1 MTFFE
6 INTRL
11 RIEGDKK
18 LLRETKVENGLV
30 RGLPS
35 ADPRIT
41 VYKGIPF
48 AAPPVGKNRWRAPQ
62 PCEDWEGTYLAYEF
76 GPISMQDQ
84 PAVGEDVYCKEWHV
98 DPDIPMDEDCLYLNV
113 WTPAKSKDEK
123 LPVLVWFFGGGFQ
136 WGYTSEMEFDGERL
150 ARRGIIVVSV
160 NYRLAVMG
168 FLAHPEITKENPDA
182 PSNFGLLD
190 QQAGLHWVYRN
201 IAAFGGDPERITIA
215 GQSAGG
221 GSTLQQL
228 TCKANKDIVK
238 GAVILSGMISMEGM
252 PGDIFN
258 PASLSEAEKKGE
270 DFFKFIGVNSLEE
283 AREIDAFKIRD
294 LYGEFSPLT
303 FEPNMPPLMDKKMF
317 PISDGINYIGDPLKN
332 LVNGDIPDVPIMAGY
347 TSDEFTFDGINI
359 VEKSVKKTLTEAI
372 KKDKEAGRTRK
383 FYGYCF
389 DPDIPGEDNPGTFH
403 SVDLWFWFESIQK
416 CWRPFKGRHFDLA
429 REMCNY
435 LANFVKTGDP
445 NGLDADGTP
454 MPEWESFDLDK
465 QNVIRLACDNK

>member
-1 MTFFE
+1 M
-6 INTRL
+6 I
-11 RIEGDKK
+11 
-18 LLRETKVENGLV
+18 REAVTENGRV

-35 ADPRIT
+35 ADPRVT
-41 VYKGIPF
+41 VFKGIPF

-76 GPISMQDQ
+76 APISMQDQ
-84 PAVGEDVYCKEWHV
+84 PAVGTDVYCKEWHV

-113 WTPAKSKDEK
+113 WTPANSTDEK

-136 WGYTSEMEFDGERL
+136 WGYTAEMEFDGERL

-168 FLAHPEITKENPDA
+168 FMAHPEITKENPDA
-182 PSNFGLLD
+182 PANFGLLD

-228 TCKANKDIVK
+228 TCEDNKDIVK
-238 GAVILSGMISMEGM
+238 GAVIFSGMISMEGL

-258 PASLSEAEKKGE
+258 PLTLEEAEKKGE
-270 DFFKFIGVNSLEE
+270 EFFEYLGVKSLEE
-283 AREIDAFKIRD
+283 ARAIDAVTLRNR
-294 LYGEFSPLT
+294 YGEFSPMNMA
-303 FEPNMPPLMDKKMF
+303 PGMPPDMSKKMF
-317 PISDGINYIGDPLKN
+317 PIKDGKHYNDDPIKKLIA
-332 LVNGDIPDVPIMAGY
+332 GECPDVPVISGY
-347 TSDEFTFDGINI
+347 TSDEFTFGGVNI
-359 VEKSVKKTLTEAI
+359 VERSVKKTLTKAIEA
-372 KKDKEAGRTRK
+372 DKEKGYTRK

-403 SVDLWFWFESIQK
+403 SVDLWFWFESLSK
-416 CWRPFKGRHFDLA
+416 CWRPMRGRHFDLA
-429 REMCNY
+429 RQMANY
-435 LANFVKTGDP
+435 FADFVKTGDP
-445 NGLDADGTP
+445 NGKDDDGSD
-454 MPEWESFDLDK
+454 MPEWKSFDAEE
-465 QNVIRLACDNK
+465 QNVITFKTDNK